1 MTESQEELERIFKLA
16 HHGDREAIG
25 QILENY
31 RSYLKL
37 LARIQIGLRLQAKV
51 DPDDVVQ
58 EVFLDA
64 NRQIMH
70 FRGESLDAFTAW
82 LRKLLA
88 GQLAQVIRRY
98 CGTEARD
105 VRLERSIEQDL
116 DSSSARLAQGLAS
129 PTSSPSESFR
139 RREDLVDLAHMLEQL
154 PADYRSVI
162 LMRQIDGLSFVDISM
177 RLDRSQDSVQKLWV
191 RGLQALKALMDP
203 PAK

>member
-1 MTESQEELERIFKLA
+1 MTDSQEELEQVLRLA
-16 HHGDREAIG
+16 KNGDREAIG
-25 QILENY
+25 QILESYRNY
-31 RSYLKL
+31 LTL

-58 EVFLDA
+58 EAFLDA
-64 NRQIMH
+64 NRQIVH
-70 FRGESLDAFTAW
+70 FRGESLEAFTAW

-105 VRLERSIEQDL
+105 IRLERSIEQDL

-139 RREDLVDLAHMLEQL
+139 RREDLVDLANMLEQL

-162 LMRQIDGLSFVDISM
+162 LMRQIDGLSFVEISI
-177 RLDRSQDSVQKLWV
+177 RLERSEDSVQKLWV
-191 RGLQALKALMDP
+191 RGLQALKALMNP
-203 PAK
+203 PT

>member
-1 MTESQEELERIFKLA
+1 MTESQEELEQVLRLA
-16 HHGDREAIG
+16 KNGDRTAIG

-31 RSYLKL
+31 RSYLTL

-58 EVFLDA
+58 EAFLDA
-64 NRQIMH
+64 NRQIVH
-70 FRGESLDAFTAW
+70 FRGESIDAFTAW

-98 CGTEARD
+98 CGTAARD

-116 DSSSARLAQGLAS
+116 DSSSARLVQGLAS
-129 PTSSPSESFR
+129 PTSSPSESFK
-139 RREDLVDLAHMLEQL
+139 RREDLVDLANMLEQL
-154 PADYRSVI
+154 PDDYRSVI
-162 LMRQIDGLSFVDISM
+162 LMRQINGLSFVDISM
-177 RLDRSQDSVQKLWV
+177 RLDRSEDSVQKLWI
-191 RGLQALKALMDP
+191 RGLQALKALMNP